1 MSTTAA
7 SAESA
12 LGRWFRFGDNGTT
25 LARDTV
31 AGITTFIV
39 MSYIIF
45 VNPAILGFAGVEGL
59 QDLGLP
65 FDAVL
70 TSTCLV
76 AGVMTIAMGLFTNR
90 AYAIAPGLGLNAFV
104 AFTLVAGEGLGF
116 PEAMGLVVIEGLAIT
131 VLVLVGLREKIMRA
145 IPLELKKAIAVGIG
159 LFIAF
164 IGLVNSGLVV
174 RGEGTPVDLAA
185 FTTWPVL
192 IAVFGLVVTIALRAR
207 GIPGDLLIGIVL
219 TTIFATIVNWATDYG
234 VYTAPG
240 TEGYARW
247 PEDPVQ
253 GPDFGLVGA
262 ISFDAFSTLPVLAAV
277 AFVFTLMIS
286 DFFDT
291 MGTLVG
297 VGKQAGYLD
306 ERGELPEIQRP
317 LLVDSVAA
325 AAGGFVSASSATTY
339 IESASGVGVGG
350 RTGWVSVVTGAL
362 FFPFMFFAPLIGMV
376 PPQATAAALIIVGY
390 LMITVLSEAEEA
402 ADAEAGVLPTEDA
415 PSMGRVDEPRTSPR
429 RDVVTPGGR
438 VLAGINFQDLALG
451 LGAALTIMMMPF
463 TFSIADG
470 IAFGFIAYVVVRVA
484 QGLWRRVHP
493 LMWVSAAAFVLYF
506 LVDILQDR
514 LDWI

>member
-1 MSTTAA
+1 MEQLA
-7 SAESA
+7 
-12 LGRWFRFGDNGTT
+12 RWFRFDDNGTT
-25 LARDTV
+25 VGRDTV
-31 AGITTFIV
+31 AGVTTFIV

-59 QDLGLP
+59 DDKGLP

-116 PEAMGLVVIEGLAIT
+116 PEAMGLIVIEGLAIT
-131 VLVLVGLREKIMRA
+131 ILVLVGLREKIMRA

-159 LFIAF
+159 LFIGF
-164 IGLVNSGLVV
+164 IGLTNAGLVI
-174 RGEGTPVDLAA
+174 RGEGTPVDLAE
-185 FTTWPVL
+185 FVTWPVVIAL
-192 IAVFGLVVTIALRAR
+192 IGLTITIVLRAR

-219 TTIFATIVNWATDYG
+219 TTIIATLINWANDYD
-234 VYTAPG
+234 VYAK
-240 TEGYARW
+240 ELGYARW
-247 PEDPVQ
+247 PDDIFDSPN
-253 GPDFGLVGA
+253 FGLVGE

-306 ERGELPEIQRP
+306 ERGELPEIQKP
-317 LLVDSVAA
+317 LLVDSIAA
-325 AAGGFVSASSATTY
+325 SVGGFVSASSATTY
-339 IESASGVGVGG
+339 IESAAGVGVGG

-362 FFPFMFFAPLIGMV
+362 FFPFMFFAPLIGIV
-376 PPQATAAALIIVGY
+376 PPQATAAALIIVAY
-390 LMITVLSEAEEA
+390 LMITVLSEAEEE
-402 ADAEAGVLPTEDA
+402 ADVEEGTLTGQDA
-415 PSMGRVDEPRTSPR
+415 PTRGRLDEPLTSPR
-429 RDVVTPGGR
+429 RDVHTRTGR
-438 VLAGINFQDLALG
+438 VIAGIDFQDLALG

-470 IAFGFIAYVVVRVA
+470 IAFGFITYVVVRTA
-484 QGLWRRVHP
+484 QGLWRQVHP
-493 LMWVSAAAFVLYF
+493 LMWVASAAFALYF
-506 LVDILQDR
+506 LVPILQQE
-514 LDWI
+514 LSWV

>member
-1 MSTTAA
+1 MSSTAY
-7 SAESA
+7 SA
-12 LGRWFRFGDNGTT
+12 LGRQFRFAEHGTT
-25 LARDTV
+25 LPRDTI

-45 VNPAILGFAGVEGL
+45 VNPAILGFSGIEGL

-104 AFTLVAGEGLGF
+104 AFTLVANEGLGF
-116 PEAMGLVVIEGLAIT
+116 PEAMGLIVIEGLAIT
-131 VLVLVGLREKIMRA
+131 ILVLVGLREKIMRA

-159 LFIAF
+159 LFIGF
-164 IGLVNSGLVV
+164 IGLVNAGLVI
-174 RGEGTPVDLAA
+174 RGEGTPVDLAK
-185 FTTWPVL
+185 FTTWSTL

-207 GIPGDLLIGIVL
+207 GVPGDLLLGIVL
-219 TTIFATIVNWATDYG
+219 TTVFATLVNWANDYS
-234 VYTAPG
+234 VYPKG
-240 TEGYARW
+240 LGYARW
-247 PEDPVQ
+247 PDDIFQAPN
-253 GPDFGLVGA
+253 FGLVGE

-277 AFVFTLMIS
+277 AFVFTLMIT

-306 ERGELPEIQRP
+306 ARGELPDIQRP

-339 IESASGVGVGG
+339 IESAAGVGVGG

-362 FFPFMFFAPLIGMV
+362 FFPFMFIAPLIGMV
-376 PPQATAAALIIVGY
+376 PPQATAAALVVVAY
-390 LMITVLSEAEEA
+390 LMITVLSEAEEEA
-402 ADAEAGVLPTEDA
+402 ELADPGQDA
-415 PSMGRVDEPRTSPR
+415 PAEGRLDEPLTSPR

-438 VLAGINFQDLALG
+438 MIAGINFQDLALG
-451 LGAALTIMMMPF
+451 LSAALTIMIMPF
-463 TFSIADG
+463 SFSIADG
-470 IAFGFIAYVVVRVA
+470 IGFGFIAYVLVRA
-484 QGLWRRVHP
+484 TQGLWNRVHP
-493 LMWVSAAAFVLYF
+493 LMWLTAAAFVLYF
-506 LVDILQDR
+506 VIDVIEQHAS
-514 LDWI
+514 WI